1 MSLNDICYEQIKDN
15 FYYGLF
21 GDFRLVID
29 KNTGCF
35 NATKLCNSGGKKFKH
50 WSMLEKSKRLLNYY
64 DLKSCGRDSNRSFY
78 ESKSRGRD
86 SNLGFYEIK
95 GDNND
100 ALNKQITGQ
109 YVRQELILDIASWIS
124 VEFYDRCNRVILN
137 YFVNEYK
144 TMEKNEFEMKLK
156 EIEDKMQSIVLE
168 KDTFQHKLE
177 VSVEDR
183 APQPAKKSKRERFV
197 LKRNDD
203 TYPYYAIR
211 AQDAHAKTALKKQSS
226 CYKEVSILL
235 DLSCHPNSKTLY
247 ERIRDELKKKG
258 VTFSLCAISLADSA
272 VNEEELVKA
281 MKDINDEK
289 RDV

>member
-29 KNTGCF
+29 KDTGCF
-35 NATKLCNSGGKKFKH
+35 NATKLCQLGGKKKRFADWTKL
-50 WSMLEKSKRLLNYY
+50 SRSKQLLEYY
-64 DLKSCGRDSNRSFY
+64 SCVDNSPVNFY
-78 ESKSRGRD
+78 EVK
-86 SNLGFYEIK
+86 LT
-95 GDNND
+95 NND
-100 ALNKQITGQ
+100 PLNKQITGQ

-124 VEFYDRCNRVILN
+124 VDFYCKCNRVIIN

-144 TMEKNEFEMKLK
+144 TMDKNEFEMKLK
-156 EIEDKMQSIVLE
+156 EIEDKMKSIVVE
-168 KDTFQHKLE
+168 KDKKIKDQAEKLE
-177 VSVEDR
+177 ISVEDR

-197 LKRNDD
+197 LLKRNDE

-211 AQDAHAKTALKKQSS
+211 AQDAHAKTALKKQNS

-247 ERIRDELKKKG
+247 ERIRAELKKRG
-258 VTFSLCAISLADSA
+258 VTFNLCAISLADST

-281 MKDINDEK
+281 MNAINDEK

>member
-35 NATKLCNSGGKKFKH
+35 NATKLCQLDGKQFYN
-50 WSMLEKSKRLLNYY
+50 WTRLERSKNLMKY
-64 DLKSCGRDSNRSFY
+64 F
-78 ESKSRGRD
+78 ETKSRPSDVRSGV
-86 SNLGFYEIK
+86 YEVK

-124 VEFYDRCNRVILN
+124 VESYVRCHRVILN

-144 TMEKNEFEMKLK
+144 TMDKNEFEGKLRASSDFNDKMKEKDK
-156 EIEDKMQSIVLE
+156 EINDQAE
-168 KDTFQHKLE
+168 KVSTIQHKLE

-197 LKRNDD
+197 LLKRNDE

-211 AQDAHAKTALKKQSS
+211 AQNAHVKTALKKQSS
-226 CYKEVSILL
+226 CYKQVSILL

-247 ERIRDELKKKG
+247 ERIRAELKKKG
-258 VTFSLCAISLADSA
+258 VTFNICAISLADSA
-272 VNEEELVKA
+272 VKEEELVKA
-281 MKDINDEK
+281 MKAINDEK

>member
-35 NATKLCNSGGKKFKH
+35 NATKLCQLDGKQFYN
-50 WSMLEKSKRLLNYY
+50 WTRLERSKNLMKY
-64 DLKSCGRDSNRSFY
+64 F
-78 ESKSRGRD
+78 ETKSRPSDVRSGV
-86 SNLGFYEIK
+86 YEVK

-124 VEFYDRCNRVILN
+124 VEFYVRCNRVILN

-144 TMEKNEFEMKLK
+144 TMDKNEFEGKLR
-156 EIEDKMQSIVLE
+156 EIEDKMKE
-168 KDTFQHKLE
+168 KDKEINDQAEKVSTIQHKLE

-197 LKRNDD
+197 LLKRNDE

-211 AQDAHAKTALKKQSS
+211 AQNAHAKTALKKQSS

-247 ERIRDELKKKG
+247 ERIRAELKKKG
-258 VTFSLCAISLADSA
+258 VTFNICAISLADSA
-272 VNEEELVKA
+272 VKEEELVKA
-281 MKDINDEK
+281 MKAINDEK